1 MSQKEKIMFKKETEY
16 ALRALVY
23 ICEQNQQDRRPGLTE
38 IAEEIEAPAPFSAK
52 VLQRLVKSGV
62 LSSQKGKG
70 GGFFF
75 RNDQGNTILKDVVI
89 LTEGSGIFTNCGFGL
104 GHCNDENP
112 CPIHDQYLKVREQLE
127 EIFSKN
133 TIRDLALREQS
144 RQSE

>member
-1 MSQKEKIMFKKETEY
+1 MFKKETEY

-23 ICEQNQQDRRPGLTE
+23 ICEQNQHKRRPGLSE
-38 IAEEIEAPAPFSAK
+38 IAYEIEAPGPFTAK
-52 VLQRLVKSGV
+52 VLQRLVKSDI

-75 RNDQGNTILKDVVI
+75 KEGQGNILLKEVI
-89 LTEGSGIFTNCGFGL
+89 IITEGAGIFTNCGFGL

-127 EIFSKN
+127 EVFSKN
-133 TIRDLALREQS
+133 TIRDLAIQEQT

>member
-1 MSQKEKIMFKKETEY
+1 MFKKETEY

-23 ICEQNQQDRRPGLTE
+23 ICEQNQQGQRPGLAE
-38 IAEEIEAPAPFSAK
+38 IAFEIEAPGPYTAK
-52 VLQRLVKSGV
+52 VLQRLVKSGI

-75 RNDQGNTILKDVVI
+75 RKGQGETILKDVI
-89 LTEGSGIFTNCGFGL
+89 IITEGAGIFTNCGFGL

-112 CPIHDQYLKVREQLE
+112 CPIHEQYLKVREQLE

-133 TIRDLALREQS
+133 TIRDLALREHS
-144 RQSE
+144 RQQE

>member
-1 MSQKEKIMFKKETEY
+1 MFKKETEY

-23 ICEQNQQDRRPGLTE
+23 ICEQNQAKRRPGMTE
-38 IAEEIEAPAPFSAK
+38 IAEEISAPQPYAAK
-52 VLQRLVKSGV
+52 ILQRLVKSGL

-75 RNDQGNTILKDVVI
+75 ANDQGNTVLKDVI
-89 LTEGSGIFTNCGFGL
+89 LITEGSKIFTDCGFGL
-104 GHCNDENP
+104 GKCNDENP

-133 TIRDLALREQS
+133 TIRDLALRDQS
-144 RQSE
+144 GHRG